1 MKNKKL
7 DNLRSKIN
15 NIDDEILSLLSNR
28 SKIVLE
34 IGKHKKDISVVD
46 PDREQKIL
54 DRLSSK
60 FTGSY
65 PKDTIVRLWREIF
78 QSSEKL
84 QKLTKENIQ
93 SKRSI
98 ENINVYK
105 GGKAKLNN
113 NKRVIKLSSNENP
126 YGASPKAIELLE
138 TKNINH
144 DLHRYPEIDGS
155 TLREAIAKNFSIDSN
170 RIILGSGSDEVLL
183 FAALAFCQDGD
194 EILHANHGFEMYS
207 IVSKVVGAVPKKI
220 KEDVNF
226 NLNIENLIEQTNDAT
241 KVIYIASP
249 NNPTGT
255 YLSRDQL
262 VKLMNSISKNII
274 VVIDGAYV
282 EYVQKDDYDK

>member
-1 MKNKKL
+1 MKNKEL

-34 IGKHKKDISVVD
+34 IGKHKKDNSVVD

-54 DRLSSK
+54 NRLISK
-60 FTGSY
+60 FKGSY
-65 PKDTIVRLWREIF
+65 AKDSIVRLWREIF

-84 QKLTKENIQ
+84 QKLSKENIQ

-105 GGKAKLNN
+105 GGIAKLNN
-113 NKRVIKLSSNENP
+113 NKTVVKLSSNENP
-126 YGASPKAIELLE
+126 YGASPKVIKLLE
-138 TKNINH
+138 TNNINL

-155 TLREAIAKNFSIDSN
+155 SLREAIAKNFSIDSN
-170 RIILGSGSDEVLL
+170 RIILGSGSDEILL

-207 IVSKVVGAVPKKI
+207 IVSKVVGEVPKK
-220 KEDVNF
+220 N
-226 NLNIENLIEQTNDAT
+226 
-241 KVIYIASP
+241 
-249 NNPTGT
+249 
-255 YLSRDQL
+255 
-262 VKLMNSISKNII
+262 
-274 VVIDGAYV
+274 
-282 EYVQKDDYDK
+282 